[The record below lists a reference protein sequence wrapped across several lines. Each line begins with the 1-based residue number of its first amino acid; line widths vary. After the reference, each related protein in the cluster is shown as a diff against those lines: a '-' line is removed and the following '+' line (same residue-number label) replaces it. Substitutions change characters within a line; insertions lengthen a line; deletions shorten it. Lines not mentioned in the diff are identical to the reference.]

1 MLDAGYARKRQH
13 RLLEVMQSRRLDAAV
28 IGLSPHVAYF
38 TTHLPFWQHQA
49 ALVLF
54 SDGRSTLIAANDR
67 AGGAAADRIIGYD
80 STWMGTQREQQF
92 SLVAEQ
98 VAAELTTNR
107 RGTIAIDC
115 CAVSAA
121 VAARIGGTFTP
132 LDDDIWQ
139 MRRRKDPDELAL
151 MRRAISCCGAM
162 YAHARRIIEP
172 GVPELRVYG
181 ELHAVAV
188 DIAGEPLSAYLGN
201 DYACGAGG
209 GPPRKAHAAEAGQ
222 IYILDLGPAYRGY
235 FADNCRCVAVNRKPT
250 DEQLRAWE
258 ALLGVFPLIERLA
271 RPGVRCRDLYD
282 AADAHLRQ
290 QFGTGLTHHLGHGVG
305 LSPHECPHL
314 NPRYDEV
321 LEEGE
326 VFTCEPGLYNPA
338 LNAGLRLENQYLVG
352 AQGVENL
359 TPFPMELA

>member
-1 MLDAGYARKRQH
+1 
-13 RLLEVMQSRRLDAAV
+13 
-28 IGLSPHVAYF
+28 
-38 TTHLPFWQHQA
+38 
-49 ALVLF
+49 
-54 SDGRSTLIAANDR
+54 
-67 AGGAAADRIIGYD
+67 
-80 STWMGTQREQQF
+80 MGTQREEQF
-92 SLVAEQ
+92 ELVAEQ
-98 VAAELTTNR
+98 VAVQLAER
-107 RGTIAIDC
+107 RPKTIGIDC
-115 CAVSAA
+115 SAVSAA
-121 VAARIGGTFTP
+121 VATRNDGTFIP
-132 LDDDIWQ
+132 LDDDLWQ

-181 ELHAVAV
+181 ELHAIAV

-258 ALLGVFPLIERLA
+258 ALLGVFPLIEHLA

-305 LSPHECPHL
+305 LWPHEFPHL

-326 VFTCEPGLYNPA
+326 VFTCEPGLYNAA
-338 LNAGLRLENQYLVG
+338 LNAGLRLENQYLVR
-352 AQGVENL
+352 AEGVENL